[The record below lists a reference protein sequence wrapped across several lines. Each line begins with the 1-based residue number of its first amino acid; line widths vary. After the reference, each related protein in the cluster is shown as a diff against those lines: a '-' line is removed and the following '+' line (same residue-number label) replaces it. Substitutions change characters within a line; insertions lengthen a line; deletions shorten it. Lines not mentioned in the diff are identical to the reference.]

1 MTNIWDLFKEE
12 EERRVQEERK
22 LIAAED
28 AAWRALPQAERDRII
43 AERQAKW
50 DALSEEQETDN
61 EDPTSCDM
69 CGDDLDD
76 GECPSCDG

>member
-1 MTNIWDLFKEE
+1 MTDIWEWFREE
-12 EERRVQEERK
+12 EERRVEAERK

-43 AERQAKW
+43 AEREAKK
-50 DALSEEQETDN
+50 DALFSDEEP

-76 GECPSCDG
+76 GECPFCDA